1 MKTGIIYHPKY
12 LEHEQS
18 PTHPERRERLAY
30 TLDQLSEEG
39 IFDLENIVL
48 IEPEMA
54 EVDDVL
60 MVHEERYVRFLER
73 ESKTGGMI
81 DFDTSIPVGVFEI
94 ALLAAGGA
102 IRAADAVMDGEVR
115 NAFAMIR
122 PPGHHAK
129 PYTGA
134 GFCYFNNVAV
144 MVKHLQKKG
153 IERIA
158 ILDWDAHHGDGTQ
171 EIFYEDDS
179 VLFISTHQIPLYPG
193 TGYPDEAGKG
203 RGEGYTINIPVPPGT
218 SDEEY
223 LYIFDSVIEP
233 VLREFEPDFIAI
245 SAGQDNHF
253 TDPITGLALT
263 ARGYGMLMSKARAL
277 ADELCRGRI
286 VAVLEGGYSVEQALP
301 YTNLAIICGLAGI
314 DLSNIREPENYL
326 GELRWRKRSYAMQ
339 KVRDNVMDVKKIH
352 SKYWECFR
360 IFNY

>member
-30 TLDQLSEEG
+30 TFDQLMEEG
-39 IFDLENIVL
+39 IFDYENIVI

-54 EVDDVL
+54 KIDDIL
-60 MVHEERYVRFLER
+60 MVHEESYVKFLEK
-73 ESKTGGMI
+73 ESKTGGFI
-81 DFDTSIPVGVFEI
+81 DFDTNIPVGVFEL
-94 ALLAAGGA
+94 ALLSAGGA
-102 IRAADAVMDGEVR
+102 IRAGEAVLNGEIK
-115 NAFAMIR
+115 NAFAMVR

-129 PYTGA
+129 PHIGA
-134 GFCYFNNVAV
+134 GFCYFNNIAI
-144 MVKHLQKKG
+144 MVRYLQKMG
-153 IERIA
+153 VERLA
-158 ILDWDAHHGDGTQ
+158 IIDWDAHHGDGTQ

-193 TGYPDEAGKG
+193 TGYPDEVGKG
-203 RGEGYTINIPVPPGT
+203 KGEGYTINIPVPPGT

-223 LYIFDSVIEP
+223 LYIFENVIDP
-233 VLREFEPDFIAI
+233 VIREFDPDFIAV

-263 ARGYGMLMSKARAL
+263 AKGYGTLMMKARNL
-277 ADELCRGRI
+277 ADEICNGRI
-286 VAVLEGGYSVEQALP
+286 VAVLEGGYSVEHALP

-314 DLSNIREPENYL
+314 DMSSLREPENYL

-352 SKYWECFR
+352 AKYWDCFKDL
-360 IFNY
+360 